1 MIECVLLGSG
11 GMMPMPSRFLVS
23 LAVRI
28 GGQTLLFDCG
38 EGTQIPIKISKIGI
52 KPIRNIFISHLH
64 ADHVT
69 GLPGLLMML
78 NQAGPEGTV
87 RVFGPRGI
95 AAYVRAQR
103 RTLAFEMDFPLEV
116 VELQDTGGV
125 ALSEERFEVTYRR
138 VRHRTRCLGYAVVER
153 PRPGRFS
160 VEDARRLG
168 VPEGPG
174 WGSLQRGEELKLD
187 DGRVIR
193 PDMVLGAARPGRKV
207 VFITDTQPCGAVV
220 ELAREADLLFIEG
233 MFAQELSE
241 DANQKGHQTALQA
254 ARQARQAGAK
264 RAVLIH
270 FSPRYSDEEL
280 GQLVGEARSE
290 FSPVEAGADLSRYEL
305 PVKNE

>member
-1 MIECVLLGSG
+1 MILALDVEDRRAAFELLDLVGEDIDVIKFNYPLILSEGISLIGEIKDRYHLPILADFKVADVPVTNNRIIRICREAGADGIMVHGFIGIDAIQSAIEEAGDLKVFVVSQLSNPG
-11 GMMPMPSRFLVS
+11 GMDYTAQFTEEFAG
-23 LAVRI
+23 LARMLGAAGV
-28 GGQTLLFDCG
+28 Q
-38 EGTQIPIKISKIGI
+38 
-52 KPIRNIFISHLH
+52 
-64 ADHVT
+64 A
-69 GLPGLLMML
+69 PG
-78 NQAGPEGTV
+78 N
-87 RVFGPRGI
+87 R
-95 AAYVRAQR
+95 
-103 RTLAFEMDFPLEV
+103 
-116 VELQDTGGV
+116 
-125 ALSEERFEVTYRR
+125 
-138 VRHRTRCLGYAVVER
+138 
-153 PRPGRFS
+153 
-160 VEDARRLG
+160 
-168 VPEGPG
+168 PEGPG